1 MFKFFSARL
10 DSKADNALI
19 YKQMGRP
26 RPKTLLATSL
36 AAILMLSGCQ
46 QQAAEESIPDKTK
59 TSEQIRFEDSEP
71 MAQSD
76 STSARIEQFKPL
88 YVAQYQGLQGR
99 LQAEYESLQAADS
112 SDTANA
118 LLINGVEETASN
130 QVSAVNDQPIN
141 GNQVSKAN
149 TSQSLENTTS
159 SLSNSTPK
167 NSTPNNSATGNS
179 IPSNNTTSNE
189 TVTDKPANS
198 EPVPATNKDTDI
210 NTSTEVGE
218 RDLTV
223 LKRISLEPRKP
234 VILTEEQITEHYEQ
248 AMKALYQPVSTP
260 LSAEDT
266 NTLINIATLTPQLFE
281 DAEIAGRV
289 SAKSPALARLII
301 QHQVWEQIAA
311 QQVLDMQQMK
321 QNQQQ
326 EFETLMAKFNETIE
340 GYDEQI
346 AKYEQTLK
354 EFQ

>member
-10 DSKADNALI
+10 DSKADNDLI

-118 LLINGVEETASN
+118 LLIEGVEDTASN

-141 GNQVSKAN
+141 GNQVSTAD
-149 TSQSLENTTS
+149 TSQSAENTTS
-159 SLSNSTPK
+159 SSS
-167 NSTPNNSATGNS
+167 NSTPNNSTTGNS

-189 TVTDKPANS
+189 TVTNKLANS

-266 NTLINIATLTPQLFE
+266 DTLINIATLTPQLFE